1 MGSRLL
7 CVTIFVAVALV
18 CGLTRLRTW
27 LTDSAVGGAAPQ
39 ASLSLANTVR
49 DLGPVSDQK
58 EWEIAF
64 PVRNAGARRLVL
76 NEVDLACDCG
86 DPTLRTIVVQPR
98 ETVNLVVR
106 LNSRSAVGPVENV
119 ASFTTND
126 KSCPRLNLTVRATV
140 HATER
145 SANPRANDRAT
156 VSLLNR

>member
-1 MGSRLL
+1 MRSRLF
-7 CVTIFVAVALV
+7 CVTILLAAALI

-27 LTDSAVGGAAPQ
+27 LVDAAGGDVASRAAV
-39 ASLSLANTVR
+39 SIANTVL
-49 DLGPVSDQK
+49 DLGPVGDQK
-58 EWEIAF
+58 EWEITF
-64 PVRNAGARRLVL
+64 PLRNAGARRLVL

-106 LNSRSAVGPVENV
+106 LNTRSAVGPVENV
-119 ASFTTND
+119 ARFTTND

-140 HATER
+140 HATGR